1 MKKEFALIMVSC
13 IIGISSAYGDT
24 QVNITQSPGQAISP
38 FTVANSTNNVLF
50 QVLTGGQAII
60 DEFIQFSGSGL
71 TALRTYVFPD
81 SDGTVVLEDTSQ
93 TLTQK
98 TIDADFNAISN
109 IDDAEIKNSA
119 GIDVSKLSGGSV
131 DNSEFDRLDGL
142 VADIQPQ
149 LNGKVDNAA
158 NVGTGF
164 GWFKQKS
171 GIDLQFKSVTAGS
184 NIVITP
190 SADEIQI
197 SATSSGGEV
206 NTASNLGTGRNTFK
220 QKIGVDLQF
229 RSLTQGQGITLTE
242 NSDDISIGTNFKIDG
257 ISQSCTGTD
266 KVSAISYNNV
276 TGDTII
282 TCSSDQTG
290 VGSGIPLPSNKK
302 HGYVIPSDATPLGA
316 GILEGAVFG
325 GTELFGDDTDGVRIS
340 TTTGTTGTEAGVQS
354 VSNSICHL
362 EWNCYL
368 DARVQ
373 QTVITG
379 GRLFVGFSTVPT
391 LPNSDTTFC
400 DSGSCFGF
408 WTKTTDAVVQLIRND
423 GDATADETIT
433 SLTEDTAVH
442 RYQVYAKAASNEFCY
457 KIDSGSET
465 CFSTE
470 IPAATTDL
478 YIHTVF
484 ETSDTTSDVFE
495 YYYVYAE
502 NDK

>member
-1 MKKEFALIMVSC
+1 MRKEFVLIMIVC
-13 IIGISSAYGDT
+13 TIGASSAYGDS
-24 QVNITQSPGQAISP
+24 QINITQSPGQTVSP
-38 FTVANSTNNVLF
+38 IIVSNSTNNVLF
-50 QVLTGGQAII
+50 QVLAGGQAII

-71 TALRTYVFPD
+71 TALRTYIFPD
-81 SDGTVVLEDTSQ
+81 SDGTVVLEDFSQ
-93 TLTQK
+93 TLSQK
-98 TIDADFNAISN
+98 SIDADSNTIFN
-109 IDDAEIKNSA
+109 IDDDEIKSNA
-119 GIDVSKLSGGSV
+119 GIDITKLSSGIV
-131 DNSEFDRLDGL
+131 DNSEFDRLNGL

-149 LNGKVDNAA
+149 LNGKVDNGE
-158 NVGTGF
+158 NVGTGT
-164 GWFKQKS
+164 GLFKQKS
-171 GIDLQFKSVTAGS
+171 GMNLQFKSVTAGS

-190 SADEIQI
+190 STDEIQI

-220 QKIGVDLQF
+220 QKVGVDLQF

-242 NSDDISIGTNFKIDG
+242 NSDDISIGTNFKING
-257 ISQSCTGTD
+257 ISQACTGTN

-290 VGSGIPLPSNKK
+290 GGSDIPLPSSKK
-302 HGYVIPSDATPLGA
+302 HGYVIPSDTSPLGV
-316 GILEGAVFG
+316 GILEGATFG
-325 GTELFGDDTDGVRIS
+325 GTEAFGNDSDGARIA

-354 VSNSICHL
+354 ASAFTCRR

-379 GRLFVGFSTVPT
+379 GRLFVGFSTVST

-408 WTKTTDAVVQLIRND
+408 WTKTTDTVVQLIRND
-423 GDATADETIT
+423 GDATADETAT
-433 SLTEDTAVH
+433 SLTEDIAVH

-478 YIHTVF
+478 FILTVF